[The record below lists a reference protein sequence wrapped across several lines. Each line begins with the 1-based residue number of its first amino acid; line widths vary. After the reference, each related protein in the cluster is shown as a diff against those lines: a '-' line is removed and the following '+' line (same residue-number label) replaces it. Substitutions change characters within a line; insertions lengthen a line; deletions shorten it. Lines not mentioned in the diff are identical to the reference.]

1 MFAAKRSIA
10 PVRNCMRQAQRRSAS
25 HAHGEHHHAE
35 PVNVNLKPSFFF
47 AIAAVPLGISYYSW
61 ANSNPNSKPVITR
74 LIEKFSANEEALA
87 QKNHIHTLAAEK
99 AAFDKHLF
107 AGCKSDMNLE
117 LSTPDLMNTG
127 SPMNVPA
134 GHEADL
140 SEVISFYNNRNK
152 KMEEARR
159 SRMQDGKVQSI
170 YDHAF

>member
-1 MFAAKRSIA
+1 
-10 PVRNCMRQAQRRSAS
+10 
-25 HAHGEHHHAE
+25 
-35 PVNVNLKPSFFF
+35 
-47 AIAAVPLGISYYSW
+47 
-61 ANSNPNSKPVITR
+61 
-74 LIEKFSANEEALA
+74 
-87 QKNHIHTLAAEK
+87 
-99 AAFDKHLF
+99 
-107 AGCKSDMNLE
+107 
-117 LSTPDLMNTG
+117 MNTG